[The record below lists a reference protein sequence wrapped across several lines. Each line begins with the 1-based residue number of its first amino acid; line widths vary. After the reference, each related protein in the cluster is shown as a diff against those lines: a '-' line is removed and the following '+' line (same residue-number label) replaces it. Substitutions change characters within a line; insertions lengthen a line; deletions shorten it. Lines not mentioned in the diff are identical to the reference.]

1 MDSVTHGLA
10 GALIAQAGFA
20 QHLGRRA
27 GWAMAGVAILPDIDI
42 IYRIR
47 GIATYLEEH
56 RGVTH
61 SFAGILFLGIL
72 VGVIFGRFD
81 RERRYLPWIAACWIA
96 LLSHQLLD
104 LITSY
109 GTMVLYP
116 FSRTRYYF
124 DWIFVIDIFFSF
136 ILLIALFF
144 SRRNVDHARRRAAIG
159 IAVAAGYVCFCA
171 INHTIAL
178 HNLRQSAKQ
187 QRIAYST
194 AAAMPQF
201 GLPLWWS
208 GIIDNDTHYYQ
219 SRFWSFQKPEG
230 PFQVFN
236 KTNGSFFEQK
246 ARESELGILFYWF
259 ARYPTVTERIE
270 GRFHI
275 VEFTDLRFYMRIQ
288 ALKTLKLR
296 KPFVLRIKMDDNGN
310 IVESRFI
317 RS

>member
-1 MDSVTHGLA
+1 MDSLTHSFA
-10 GALIAQAGFA
+10 GALIAEAGFA

-27 GWAMAGVAILPDIDI
+27 RWVMAGTAMMPDLDI
-42 IYRIR
+42 VYRLN
-47 GIATYLEEH
+47 GIATYLEQH

-72 VGVIFGRFD
+72 TGTVFGRFD
-81 RERRYLPWIAACWIA
+81 RERRYFPWICACWLA

-116 FSRTRYYF
+116 FSKTRYYF
-124 DWIFVIDIFFSF
+124 DWVFVIDVFFSL
-136 ILLIALFF
+136 ILLLAVFF
-144 SRRNVDHARRRAAIG
+144 ARQNVDFARRRAAIG
-159 IAVAAGYVCFCA
+159 IAAAATYVIFCA
-171 INHTIAL
+171 MNHTLAL
-178 HNLRQSAKQ
+178 HNLKQSANE
-187 QRIAYST
+187 QRISYRS

-219 SRFWSFQKPEG
+219 SRFWSFKKPQDS
-230 PFQVFN
+230 FQVFN
-236 KTNGSFFEQK
+236 KTNGSLFEQK

-275 VEFTDLRFYMRIQ
+275 VEFTDLRFHMRFK
-288 ALKTLKLR
+288 ALKVLKLR
-296 KPFVLRIKMDDNGN
+296 KPFVLRIKMDDRGN
-310 IVESRFI
+310 ILESRFI